1 VRRAPVLLSLVVLAL
16 VAGCGEDADEGGGG
30 DDAGGAATPRT
41 VTLLAY
47 DSFVTSDGIFD
58 AFTEQTG
65 ITVEVATGGDAGEL
79 LSKAILTKGNPE
91 GDVLWGVDNTL
102 LSRAIEEDI
111 YEPYTSGALGDV
123 PDELRAL
130 VPGGEAT
137 PVDYGDVCLN
147 VDQRWFDEHALTPPA
162 SLEDLTDPAYR
173 DLLVVPN
180 PATSSPGLAFLLAS
194 VAEFGED
201 GWQIWWARLR
211 DNGVEVVDGWT
222 EAYTVRFSGSSGAG
236 PKPIVVSY
244 GSSPP
249 AEVVFADPP
258 IDAPPTA
265 VVEASCFR
273 QVEFAGILR
282 GSDAVD
288 ASQKLIDFLLSPAF
302 QEDLP
307 LNLFVYPANERAA
320 LPDVFTEF
328 AVRPDQ
334 PRTLDPGTIAEHRAE
349 WVDEWT
355 NIVLR

>member
-1 VRRAPVLLSLVVLAL
+1 
-16 VAGCGEDADEGGGG
+16 
-30 DDAGGAATPRT
+30 

-47 DSFVTSDGIFD
+47 DSFVTSAGLFD
-58 AFTEQTG
+58 TFTAQTG

-102 LSRAIEEDI
+102 LSRAVDEEVF
-111 YEPYTSGALGDV
+111 EPYTSDALADV
-123 PDELRAL
+123 PEELTAL

-137 PVDYGDVCLN
+137 PVDFGDVCLN
-147 VDQRWFDEHALTPPA
+147 VDQRWFDEQGIEPPA
-162 SLEDLTDPAYR
+162 TLAELTDPAYR

-201 GWQIWWARLR
+201 GWQEWWRQLR
-211 DNGVEVVDGWT
+211 ANGVEVVDGWT

-258 IDAPPTA
+258 VDAPPTA
-265 VVEASCFR
+265 VVEESCFR
-273 QVEFAGILR
+273 QVEFAGVLR
-282 GSDAVD
+282 GTDRVEA
-288 ASQKLIDFLLSPAF
+288 AQQLIDFLLSPAF
-302 QEDLP
+302 QEDMP
-307 LNLFVYPANERAA
+307 LNMFVYPANAQAA
-320 LPDVFTEF
+320 LPEVFTEF
-328 AVRPDQ
+328 AVIPAE
-334 PRTLDPGTIAEHRAE
+334 PLALDPATIAAHRE
-349 WVDEWT
+349 DWIDEWT
-355 NIVLR
+355 SIVLR